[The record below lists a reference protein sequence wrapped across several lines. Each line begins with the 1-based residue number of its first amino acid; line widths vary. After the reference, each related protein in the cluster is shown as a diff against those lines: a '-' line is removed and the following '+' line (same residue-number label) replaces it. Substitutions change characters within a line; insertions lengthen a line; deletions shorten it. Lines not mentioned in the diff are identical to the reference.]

1 MLSTYFFV
9 VPGHYQPLSP
19 SVRVKCTRRTR
30 RRSRDRGGDLNDLV
44 CPLAFEVPNFVP
56 HSVLP
61 SGYFIR
67 SEDFT
72 NIPMSPSLFLEPSSP
87 ARRMNPL
94 QRQSSAG
101 SLEELVACGVY
112 PGDDAFTAES
122 VQDISMLSNQIQSLT
137 TQLSE
142 DPEK

>member
-1 MLSTYFFV
+1 M
-9 VPGHYQPLSP
+9 
-19 SVRVKCTRRTR
+19 
-30 RRSRDRGGDLNDLV
+30 
-44 CPLAFEVPNFVP
+44 CPLV
-56 HSVLP
+56 
-61 SGYFIR
+61 
-67 SEDFT
+67 
-72 NIPMSPSLFLEPSSP
+72 
-87 ARRMNPL
+87 RMNPL

-112 PGDDAFTAES
+112 PTDDAFTAES